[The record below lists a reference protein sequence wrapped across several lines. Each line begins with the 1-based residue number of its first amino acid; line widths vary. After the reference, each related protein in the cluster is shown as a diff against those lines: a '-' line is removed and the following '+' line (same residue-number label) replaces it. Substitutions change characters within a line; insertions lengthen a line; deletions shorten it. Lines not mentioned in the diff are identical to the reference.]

1 MAAAD
6 SPIRPRPRRRRPYVR
21 DHRHPDEGA
30 RTAHNVA
37 LCNRR
42 SRPTTGSCA
51 PTVHQHGIHTA

>member
-1 MAAAD
+1 MGWQRAD

-37 LCNRR
+37 
-42 SRPTTGSCA
+42 A
-51 PTVHQHGIHTA
+51 V